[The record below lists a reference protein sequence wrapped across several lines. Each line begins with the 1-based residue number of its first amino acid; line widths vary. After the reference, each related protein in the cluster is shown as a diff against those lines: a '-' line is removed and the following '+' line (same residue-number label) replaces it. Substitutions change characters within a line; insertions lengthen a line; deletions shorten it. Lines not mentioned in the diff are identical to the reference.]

1 MQVKHNNYIYFN
13 VLDHTGTPATSGYTL
28 SITPFTFVATFDDGS
43 SANYSKQRIL
53 WDFGDGTTSESVT
66 ATHYYNLPGWYTVK
80 CYTLGSNGRGNESS
94 FSQNILVKD
103 YISDTIVLSGSKN
116 KTETGSLQNP
126 FTVFRF
132 NSWQNFY
139 ILSGE
144 YTINLHVSGN
154 VAPLLNAEKYNS
166 DKWGHL
172 KPYARFETFISN
184 PITGN
189 IEKVPVNNLQ
199 TDNNTELYVKLD
211 YDKTLIFC
219 DKSDIGSCFAGT
231 SGSKFFY
238 YIDDLPKESELD
250 KTVAATIYCTFD
262 TKQFK
267 NPEYFDKNFIDN
279 QLSILNTVY
288 DTNGFSL
295 IIKKLNP
302 SELSI
307 TSNGIDDDNN
317 GKYINTFDINQLKFT
332 NQKIPFVIKIKDKN
346 QDGYVSSSRYCN
358 VLSLLEGTTPEP
370 YKIQIELQ
378 DKNDVK
384 LSDINFYTNFGVLS
398 SEEYGGYFR
407 GYLVSDKQ
415 LNDVHIYAKVPIN
428 TDNLFL
434 IDTSNAIIGEPQA
447 TQIHNLTIKIDTA
460 DVLNKVLDDHV
471 LDVGLSG
478 VYSSCVTS
486 KKNADSSVV
495 KYAWIVDGDRQSVK
509 KFSINTDDTLK
520 LVYDSFNIPENSSP
534 SDISSDRYGNVWIT
548 LYDSVSTIRIN
559 NITNNVDKTII
570 PSIANNTI
578 DFENTVTPASVDTD
592 VFNNI
597 WISYSN
603 QTLSFVEKY
612 NTEGVFL
619 FNKIFTPHY
628 EATELITDLNG
639 DAWVISKDL
648 ITNSKAL
655 SSKNDKIVK
664 IPKNGST
671 VTDYN
676 AGGSLWNL
684 TLDVNGNIWATKNIN
699 EVVKIKTSTG
709 NIQTYTLN
717 SPFDDNPNNYV
728 SNLEGIACTTD
739 DTILVIDN
747 KKHSLQ
753 YFKSDVDRYGFSSRS
768 IKIPKIV
775 DTITNKIQ
783 DKITGYGDWNGF
795 RHINKYEHLIADT
808 VYLEGISN
816 TFSIFNSTSG
826 EYDIR
831 KVNENFDA
839 LQQIKSYRFQE
850 YLSNDDR
857 LFDGIIGSALG
868 TLSSNPTE
876 LGKLIYE
883 KISNFTDN
891 VANIDSCNLKTL
903 KSMYT
908 MLNEDLYEFTNNNL
922 HLPADVNRLIDL
934 FSIKFS
940 KLKGSRNKFSQNFKD
955 NGYINEDIVANG
967 GIPIYGINKG
977 KELDFQTTI
986 LSAGFNIIAFEKFSE
1001 TYTILNTDILSSAYI
1016 NFLDGY
1022 IKTYHLSSYHPYW
1035 GWGLV
1040 LPDTYEQND
1049 ITKYYKFYEYV
1060 DNYDNT
1066 QTEGIINWADKYT
1079 TISEYITSK
1088 KQWDDIRENMLVYS
1102 LAKGLGVV
1110 KY

>member
-1 MQVKHNNYIYFN
+1 MQINHNNYIYFN
-13 VLDHTGTPATSGYTL
+13 VLDYTGTPTTSGYTL
-28 SITPFTFVATFDDGS
+28 PITPFTFIARFDDGLNN
-43 SANYSKQRIL
+43 NYSKQRIL

-66 ATHYYNLPGWYTVK
+66 ATHYYNLPGWYNVK
-80 CYTLGSNGRGNESS
+80 CYNLGSNGRGNESS

-103 YISDTIVLSGSKN
+103 FISDTIVLSGSKN

-132 NSWQNFY
+132 NSWQNFH

-154 VAPLLNAEKYNS
+154 VAPLLNSEKYNS

-172 KPYARFETFISN
+172 KPYARFETFVLN

-189 IEKVPVNNLQ
+189 VEKIPVNSLT
-199 TDNNTELYVKLD
+199 TDNNELYVKIN
-211 YDKTLIFC
+211 YDNTLIFC
-219 DKSDIGSCFAGT
+219 DKADIGSCFAGT
-231 SGSKFFY
+231 SGSKVFY
-238 YIDDLPKESELD
+238 YIDDLPKEDELQ
-250 KTVAATIYCTFD
+250 KTIAATIYCTFD
-262 TKQFK
+262 TKKFK

-317 GKYINTFDINQLKFT
+317 GSYIDTFAINELKFT
-332 NQKIPFVIKIKDKN
+332 NQKIPFVVKIKDKN

-358 VLSLLEGTTPEP
+358 VLSLLEGNVAEL
-370 YKIQIELQ
+370 YKVQIELQ
-378 DKNDVK
+378 NENNVAI
-384 LSDINFYTNFGVLS
+384 SDIKINTDFGVLS
-398 SEEYGGYFR
+398 SEKYGGYYR
-407 GYLVSDKQ
+407 GYLMSDKQ
-415 LNDVHIYAKVPIN
+415 LKNVHLYAKVPIKV
-428 TDNLFL
+428 DNLYL
-434 IDTSNAIIGEPQA
+434 VDTSNAIIGEPQA
-447 TQIHNLTIKIDTA
+447 TQIHNITVKIDTA
-460 DVLNKVLDDHV
+460 DILNKVLDDHI

-486 KKNADSSVV
+486 KKHSDSSVT

-509 KFSINTDDTLK
+509 KYIINNDDTLT
-520 LVYDSFNIPENSSP
+520 LVYDNFNIPENSSP

-559 NITNNVDKTII
+559 NITNNIDKII
-570 PSIANNTI
+570 KPSIANNVI
-578 DFENTVTPASVDTD
+578 DFENTVTPASVDND
-592 VFNNI
+592 LFNNV

-603 QTLSFVEKY
+603 ETLSFVEKY
-612 NTEGVFL
+612 DSDGHII
-619 FNKIFTPHY
+619 FNKIFTPNY
-628 EATELITDLNG
+628 EATQLVTDLNG
-639 DAWVISKDL
+639 DAWVINKDL
-648 ITNSKAL
+648 ITNSEVL
-655 SSKNDKIVK
+655 SSRNDIIVK
-664 IPKNGST
+664 IKKNGLS
-671 VTDYN
+671 VVEYN
-676 AGGSLWNL
+676 VGGSLWNL

-699 EVVKIKTSTG
+699 EVIKITTST
-709 NIQTYTLN
+709 NDIQSFTLN
-717 SPFDDNPNNYV
+717 SPFDDNPFNYI
-728 SNLEGIACTTD
+728 SNLEGITCTTD

-747 KKHSLQ
+747 KNHLLQ
-753 YFKSDVDRYGFSSRS
+753 YFKSDVDKFGFVSRS
-768 IKIPKIV
+768 IKIPKII
-775 DTITNKIQ
+775 DTVTNKIQ

-795 RHINKYEHLIADT
+795 RHIHKYEHISPDT
-808 VYLEGISN
+808 IYLEGISN
-816 TFSIFNSTSG
+816 TFSIFNSNSG

-839 LQQIKSYRFQE
+839 TQQIKSYRFQE
-850 YLSNDDR
+850 YLSNDDK

-891 VANIDSCNLKTL
+891 IANIDSCNLKTL
-903 KSMYT
+903 KSMHI
-908 MLNEDLYEFTNNNL
+908 MLNEDLYEFANNNL
-922 HLPADVNRLIDL
+922 HLPADINRLMDL

-940 KLKGSRNKFSQNFKD
+940 KLKGSRNKFDQNFKD
-955 NGYINEDIVANG
+955 NGYINEDIIAHG
-967 GIPIYGINKG
+967 GIPIYGTNKG
-977 KELDFQTTI
+977 KELNFNTAI

-1001 TYTILNTDILSSAYI
+1001 TYTMLNTDILSSS
-1016 NFLDGY
+1016 Y
-1022 IKTYHLSSYHPYW
+1022 IKFLNTDMRTFSLSTYHPYW

-1049 ITKYYKFYEYV
+1049 IPKYYKFYEYV
-1060 DNYDNT
+1060 ENYDNI
-1066 QTEGIINWADKYT
+1066 QTEGIINWADRYT
-1079 TISEYITSK
+1079 TISEYLTSI